1 MTPRTSAQGRSTATD
16 AATTSV
22 EDYAKTIYGLAEW
35 DGASVTASAL
45 AKTLGV
51 SNPSVSLMMRKM
63 ADLGLVEHR
72 PYAPIALTGAGR
84 QLALAMV
91 RRHRLIETWLVR
103 ELGYGWGEVHEEA
116 ERLEHAVSKT
126 FVERLDVRL
135 GHPRVDPHG
144 DPIPGP
150 DLQLDYPETQ
160 LLCRVPAAMKVRL
173 EQVDDAVPDALSALD
188 AHRVPIGAQVTVEA
202 TEGGAVVLTPLTPA
216 AQNAGQ
222 ASGQTGDGAGPGEAA
237 EAPAETS
244 IRLAHEVAHAMRVS
258 VVR

>member
-1 MTPRTSAQGRSTATD
+1 MTPRTSAQGRSTAID

-160 LLCRVPAAMKVRL
+160 LLCRVPAAVKVRL

-202 TEGGAVVLTPLTPA
+202 TDGGAVVLTPLTPTA
-216 AQNAGQ
+216 PTG
-222 ASGQTGDGAGPGEAA
+222 GQTGDAADPA
-237 EAPAETS
+237 EAVEAVEAPEQTS

>member
-1 MTPRTSAQGRSTATD
+1 MTPRTSAQGRSTAID

-116 ERLEHAVSKT
+116 ERLEHAVSKI

-222 ASGQTGDGAGPGEAA
+222 ASGQTGDGAGSGEA

>member
-1 MTPRTSAQGRSTATD
+1 MTPRTSAQGRSTAIDT
-16 AATTSV
+16 ATTSV

-63 ADLGLVEHR
+63 SELGLVEHR
-72 PYAPIALTGAGR
+72 PYAPLALTDAGR

-103 ELGYGWGEVHEEA
+103 ELGYGWEEVHEEA
-116 ERLEHAVSKT
+116 ERLEHAVSET
-126 FVERLDVRL
+126 FVNRLDVRL

-160 LLCRVPAAMKVRL
+160 LLCRVPASVQVRL
-173 EQVDDAVPDALSALD
+173 EQVDDAVPDALSTLD
-188 AHRVPIGAQVTVEA
+188 AHGVPIGAQVTVAA
-202 TEGGAVVLTPLTPA
+202 TADGAVVLTT
-216 AQNAGQ
+216 GGTVEKTSSE
-222 ASGQTGDGAGPGEAA
+222 ASAA
-237 EAPAETS
+237 EAGHSPASAS
-244 IRLAHEVAHAMRVS
+244 IRLPHEVAHAMRVS
-258 VVR
+258 VVH

>member
-1 MTPRTSAQGRSTATD
+1 MTPRTSAQGRSTAID

-22 EDYAKTIYGLAEW
+22 EDYAKTIYGLSEW

-51 SNPSVSLMMRKM
+51 SNPSVSLMVRKM

-72 PYAPIALTGAGR
+72 PYAPIALTSAGR
-84 QLALAMV
+84 ELALAMV

-103 ELGYGWGEVHEEA
+103 ELGYDWGEVHDEA
-116 ERLEHAVSKT
+116 ERLEHAVSET
-126 FVERLDVRL
+126 FVDRLDVRL
-135 GHPRVDPHG
+135 GQPRVDPHG

-150 DLQLDYPETQ
+150 DLQLHYPETL
-160 LLCRVPAAMKVRL
+160 LLCRVQAMAQVRL

-188 AHRVPIGAQVTVEA
+188 AHRVPIGAQVTVQA
-202 TEGGAVVLTPLTPA
+202 TEGGAVVLTPTGTTAQEAAATSTSAVTSPA
-216 AQNAGQ
+216 A
-222 ASGQTGDGAGPGEAA
+222 P
-237 EAPAETS
+237 APSS

-258 VVR
+258 VIR